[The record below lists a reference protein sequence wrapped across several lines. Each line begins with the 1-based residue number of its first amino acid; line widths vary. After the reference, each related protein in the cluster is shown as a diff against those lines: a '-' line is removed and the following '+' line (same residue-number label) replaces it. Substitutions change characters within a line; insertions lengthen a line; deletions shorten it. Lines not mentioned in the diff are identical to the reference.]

1 MSHQRMQPFFHAAHL
16 LRCPLCGGSLQEAGT
31 ALACPQGHTF
41 ALSSRGYG
49 DFAPGKQGGMYDEA
63 LFTAR
68 RRVLEG
74 DFYTPAL
81 TLMGELMDRYAPE
94 GAVLDA
100 GCGEGT
106 FLKRLCPQRRPAIGV
121 DLSRA
126 GIRLAAR
133 GGNDY
138 VWLVGDLTRLP
149 VQSGAV
155 GCLFNI
161 LSPAEYPEFGR
172 VLGKDGV
179 LIKAVPGE
187 HYLQEIRSL
196 ARDSL
201 QKETYSN
208 APVLERF
215 KSRFT
220 LLESVETQTT
230 FPLTPQ
236 QREDFLAMTPMMHHV
251 NADALPKETLTHMT
265 IHLHILCG
273 KAGAD
278 AQ

>member
-1 MSHQRMQPFFHAAHL
+1 MSHQRMQPFFSAAPL
-16 LRCPLCGGSLQEAGT
+16 LRCPLCGGNLKEAGT

-49 DFAPGKQGGMYDEA
+49 DFAPGKQGGMYDET
-63 LFTAR
+63 LFAAR
-68 RRVLEG
+68 RRILEG

-81 TLMGELMDRYAPE
+81 TLMGALMEKYAPE

-106 FLKRLCPQRRPAIGV
+106 FLKRLCPQRRPALGV
-121 DLSRA
+121 DLARA
-126 GIRLAAR
+126 GIRLAAK

-149 VQSGAV
+149 VQRNTIS
-155 GCLFNI
+155 CLLNI

-172 VLGKDGV
+172 VLKEQGV

-187 HYLQEIRSL
+187 RYLQEIRTL
-196 ARDSL
+196 AKDSL
-201 QKETYSN
+201 RQETYSN
-208 APVLERF
+208 ARVLERF

-220 LLESVETQTT
+220 LLESLETETV
-230 FPLTPQ
+230 FPLTPA
-236 QREDFLAMTPMMHHV
+236 QREDFLTMTPMMHHV
-251 NADALPKETLTHMT
+251 DKTALPKETLTQVT
-265 IHLHILCG
+265 IHLQILCG
-273 KAGAD
+273 Q
-278 AQ
+278 AQV